1 MATVVEDVDGENILP
16 AIMDGKFFTVVN
28 RSGQKIVAKC
38 MLCPNKTL
46 TAQIDCTSNLLKHL
60 KVNMHDCLGHF

>member
-46 TAQIDCTSNLLKHL
+46 TAQIIG
-60 KVNMHDCLGHF
+60 VY